1 MKTAEKNKN
10 EYKATAFYL
19 PEGLYRLTE
28 TARQRLGLNRSKF
41 IQFCIMRTLQDLSLL
56 SEKVHEVEEAKENG

>member
-1 MKTAEKNKN
+1 MKENEKNKN

-19 PEGLYRLTE
+19 PEGLYQLTE
-28 TARQRLGLNRSKF
+28 VARLRLGLNRSKF

-56 SEKVHEVEEAKENG
+56 SEKVHAKEGGADG